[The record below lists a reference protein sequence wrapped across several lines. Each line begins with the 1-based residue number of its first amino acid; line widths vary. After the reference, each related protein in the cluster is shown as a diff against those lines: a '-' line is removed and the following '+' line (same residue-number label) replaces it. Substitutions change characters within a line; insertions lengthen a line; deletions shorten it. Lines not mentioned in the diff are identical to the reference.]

1 MAVLESSAEGILSA
15 VCASLNLSS
24 VQGPLNSLLRFVRT
38 LSSKMLLIL
47 DGTDDSVLPDCVK
60 LVECSKFMHIVL
72 LRDDEPGDEPLTHHS
87 VGDLVVL
94 RGLDQAAAEAL
105 VMQLNPE
112 LADVRKR

>member
-38 LSSKMLLIL
+38 LTSKMLLIL
-47 DGTDDSVLPDCVK
+47 DGTDDCVLPDCVK
-60 LVECSKFMHIVL
+60 LVECSKFMYIVL
-72 LRDDEPGDEPLTHHS
+72 LRDDKPGDEPLAHHS
-87 VGDLVVL
+87 VDLVTL

-112 LADVRKR
+112 LTDVRKR